1 MAATSNLRANIQT
14 QFKKKLGEVS
24 QKVMQAEK
32 MAESQI
38 GEVVKKVESIRK
50 VQTARVRE
58 LMAEARKLKS
68 KELIEHVEA
77 ARKQIEEKAATG
89 FASLLKKLNL
99 PTNKELDKLN
109 RKISAL
115 EKKLKDLDHE
125 LFGK

>member
-1 MAATSNLRANIQT
+1 MATASSVKATIKD
-14 QFKKKLGEVS
+14 QFKKKLGDVS
-24 QKVMQAEK
+24 QKVMEAEK

-38 GEVVKKVESIRK
+38 GQVVKKVESIRK
-50 VQTARVRE
+50 EQTTRVHK
-58 LMAEARKLKS
+58 LMTEARKLKS
-68 KELIEHVEA
+68 KELVEHVEA
-77 ARKQIEEKAATG
+77 AKKQIEEKAAAG

-115 EKKLKDLDHE
+115 EKRLKDLDHE

>member
-1 MAATSNLRANIQT
+1 MANLKANIQT
-14 QFKKKLGEVS
+14 QFKKKLGDVS

-32 MAESQI
+32 LAETQI
-38 GEVVKKVESIRK
+38 GEVVKKVEGIRK
-50 VQTARVRE
+50 EQTARVRE

-68 KELIEHVEA
+68 KELVQHVEA
-77 ARKQIEEKAATG
+77 AKKQIEEKAATS

-115 EKKLKDLDHE
+115 EKRLKDLDHE